1 MVRMDIIAGL
11 KNAVERGYSLE
22 QAKQSLRNSGY
33 SEGDINEASNYLSGG
48 FVNVQHIPQ
57 QNHPVQSIQT
67 SQHSNYQYQNQQILQ
82 PKKQKWKISAF
93 LILLILI
100 LFLLVSFLVL
110 SLIFKDEL
118 IQLFK
123 NLFG

>member
-1 MVRMDIIAGL
+1 MDIIAGL

-33 SEGDINEASNYLSGG
+33 SEGDITEASNYLSGG
-48 FVNVQHIPQ
+48 FVNVQHMPQ
-57 QNHPVQSIQT
+57 QNHLAQNFQT
-67 SQHSNYQYQNQQILQ
+67 NQHPNSQRQNQQMLQ
-82 PKKQKWKISAF
+82 PKKQKGKISAF
-93 LILLILI
+93 LVILI
-100 LFLLVSFLVL
+100 LVLFVLVSFLVL

-118 IQLFK
+118 TQLFQ